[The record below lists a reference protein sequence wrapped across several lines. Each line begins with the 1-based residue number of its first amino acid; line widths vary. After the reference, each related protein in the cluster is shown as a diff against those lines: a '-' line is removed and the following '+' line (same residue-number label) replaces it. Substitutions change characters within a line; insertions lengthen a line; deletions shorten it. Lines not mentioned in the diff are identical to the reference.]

1 MKCVVKEK
9 LLYWNVNMIFEFMNN
24 SVNKLINWFT
34 KDTLVARPWLE
45 LKQGL

>member
-24 SVNKLINWFT
+24 SVNKLIN
-34 KDTLVARPWLE
+34 
-45 LKQGL
+45 